1 MAVKWEH
8 IDLTQT
14 ERVQREFG
22 ERSAAESAVERLRAA
37 GFGDDQ
43 ISLTTHG
50 GMTASDGTFTPG
62 GVVVVVTASAPRAR
76 EAERIIS

>member
-1 MAVKWEH
+1 VAVEWEH
-8 IDLTQT
+8 VELTQT

-22 ERSAAESAVERLRAA
+22 ERSAAEWAVERLRAA
-37 GFGDDQ
+37 GFRDDQ

-50 GMTASDGTFTPG
+50 GMTARDGTFVPG
-62 GVVVVVTASAPRAR
+62 GIVVVVTADALRAR

>member
-50 GMTASDGTFTPG
+50 GVTASDGTFIPG